1 MAVQVGERLQAFL
14 SETMPA
20 ILSTTRQD
28 GSVQSVPV
36 WYEFADGKIL
46 INGGPTRDWLR
57 HIQRDEG
64 RRVTLLFVDPQ
75 NMFRWAQVQGR
86 LLTVAEDPGGEH
98 INHLSHRYFGR
109 EYPGPRTDRLKMEI
123 EPVRVTGGDNRQ
135 PWDIT

>member
-1 MAVQVGERLQAFL
+1 MAVQVGQRLQSFL
-14 SETMPA
+14 TEKMPA
-20 ILSTTRQD
+20 VLSTTRLD

-36 WYEFADGKIL
+36 WYEFADGGTIL

-57 HIQRDEG
+57 HMQRDNG
-64 RRVTLLFVDPQ
+64 RVTLLFVDPQ

-86 LLTVAEDPGGEH
+86 LVNVVKDPGGEH

-123 EPVRVTGGDNRQ
+123 EPVRVTGGENRE
-135 PWDIT
+135 PWDVT